1 MCRFAWIERA
11 TGQVHRQSEAFDVHR
26 RHIEE
31 LWMGMPLR
39 GMRRLGC
46 ARSKKTLWVWMLLLF
61 CGSAVATGGDAAV
74 EQALQQ
80 AIAHPA
86 PAQVDARTVEVLSFR
101 RDPAV
106 SARVQRETIQAFG
119 RNPQQVADLEKVIG
133 SGEMLREFDK
143 ILRRYGYDPTNL
155 GDVLAAHLLISWEVV
170 NDRDS
175 RQSPAGQRAVRRQ
188 LMGPL
193 AAVPGVAAMTDAAKQ
208 AQAERTAYLTMVSA
222 LTYQTLKRDDN
233 RQALTALSA
242 SVREG
247 IQGNGVD
254 LQRVTLDEDGLVER

>member
-1 MCRFAWIERA
+1 MANP
-11 TGQVHRQSEAFDVHR
+11 HRTA
-26 RHIEE
+26 
-31 LWMGMPLR
+31 LR
-39 GMRRLGC
+39 GSWLVRALALLTLC
-46 ARSKKTLWVWMLLLF
+46 AVFSSV
-61 CGSAVATGGDAAV
+61 SAADGDAAV
-74 EQALQQ
+74 QRALQQ
-80 AIAHPA
+80 AVSRAA
-86 PAQVDARTVEVLSFR
+86 PSDVDVADVRALSFR

-106 SARVQRETIQAFG
+106 SARVQQETIRAFG

-188 LMGPL
+188 LIGPL
-193 AAVPGVAAMTDAAKQ
+193 AAVPEVAAMSDAAKQ

-222 LTYQTLKRDDN
+222 LSYQTLKREGN
-233 RQALTALSA
+233 RDALQALSA
-242 SVREG
+242 SVRQG
-247 IQGNGVD
+247 LQGNGVD
-254 LQRVTLDEDGLVER
+254 LQRVSLEDGGLVAR

>member
-1 MCRFAWIERA
+1 MKLKPAAKRGPTP
-11 TGQVHRQSEAFDVHR
+11 TGICVAFLVCV
-26 RHIEE
+26 
-31 LWMGMPLR
+31 M
-39 GMRRLGC
+39 
-46 ARSKKTLWVWMLLLF
+46 SLLPSISW
-61 CGSAVATGGDAAV
+61 GSDGDSAVRR
-74 EQALQQ
+74 ALQD
-80 AIAHPA
+80 AIARAA
-86 PAQVDARTVEVLSFR
+86 PGDVDARAVEALSFR

-175 RQSPAGQRAVRRQ
+175 RQFPAGQRAVRRQ
-188 LMGPL
+188 LIGPL
-193 AAVPGVAAMTDAAKQ
+193 AAVPEVAGMTDAAKQ

-222 LTYQTLKRDDN
+222 LTYQSLKRDGN
-233 RQALTALSA
+233 RQALSGLAA

-247 IQGNGVD
+247 ILGNGVD
-254 LQRVTLDEDGLVER
+254 LQRVSLGDGGLVAR

>member
-1 MCRFAWIERA
+1 MKLKVSAARA
-11 TGQVHRQSEAFDVHR
+11 ATSWAICVWFLAGVLSLLPLTGRSADGDGTV
-26 RHIEE
+26 
-31 LWMGMPLR
+31 
-39 GMRRLGC
+39 RL
-46 ARSKKTLWVWMLLLF
+46 
-61 CGSAVATGGDAAV
+61 
-74 EQALQQ
+74 ALQQ
-80 AIAHPA
+80 AIARPA
-86 PAQVDARTVEVLSFR
+86 PEVVESRAVEALSFR

-106 SARVQRETIQAFG
+106 SARVQQETIQAFG

-175 RQSPAGQRAVRRQ
+175 RQFPDGQRAVRRQ
-188 LMGPL
+188 LIGPL
-193 AAVPGVAAMTDAAKQ
+193 AAVPEVAAMSDAAKQ

-222 LTYQTLKRDDN
+222 LTYQALKRDGN
-233 RQALTALSA
+233 RQALSALSA
-242 SVREG
+242 SVRQG

-254 LQRVTLDEDGLVER
+254 LQRVSLGEGGLVAR

>member
-1 MCRFAWIERA
+1 MRTALPGRASIVHWASAWLIA
-11 TGQVHRQSEAFDVHR
+11 V
-26 RHIEE
+26 
-31 LWMGMPLR
+31 
-39 GMRRLGC
+39 
-46 ARSKKTLWVWMLLLF
+46 LLA
-61 CGSAVATGGDAAV
+61 GGAHAADGDAAV
-74 EQALQQ
+74 RRALQQ
-80 AIAHPA
+80 AIARPA
-86 PAQVDARTVEVLSFR
+86 PAQVDARAVDTLAFR

-106 SARVQRETIQAFG
+106 SARVQQETIRAFG

-133 SGEMLREFDK
+133 SGEMLREFDR

-188 LMGPL
+188 LIGPL
-193 AAVPGVAAMTDAAKQ
+193 AAVPEVAAMSDAAKQ

-222 LTYQTLKRDDN
+222 LTYQTLKRNGD

-242 SVREG
+242 NVRQG
-247 IQGNGVD
+247 LQGNGVD
-254 LQRVTLDEDGLVER
+254 LQRVSLGDAGLVTR